1 MTRDASPP
9 TFLDMVQAR
18 ERLARKG
25 GEVLCPLTLA
35 AAVAVAA
42 VAIAP
47 TALGDGGRL
56 APVSAPSQV
65 ASYRDAGQRPA
76 ARLGTFT
83 AASPASPR
91 TAEAPTA
98 GPSRDVDWAQLG
110 IGFALGIALAISLW
124 LAMQARRTRPLAH

>member
-9 TFLDMVQAR
+9 TFLDMVRAR
-18 ERLARKG
+18 ERLARKA
-25 GEVLCPLTLA
+25 GELLRPLTLA

-56 APVSAPSQV
+56 APLYASQV

>member
-9 TFLDMVQAR
+9 TVLDMVQAR

-56 APVSAPSQV
+56 APLNASQV

-98 GPSRDVDWAQLG
+98 GPSRDVDLPQLG
-110 IGFALGIALAISLW
+110 IGFALRIALATGLW
-124 LAMQARRTRPLAH
+124 LALQALRTRPLAH